1 MYKKHYSRFLAAR
14 PNLLHCAPHSH
25 YYWPDVTREAQLRY
39 WDDSA
44 MYADEKWGY
53 MFSEKVPAVQQGI
66 ARILNV
72 ANPEQIVFAPNTHE
86 LLYRAISTFEYGRKL
101 AILTTDAE
109 FHSFNRQSRRLEERG
124 NVEVVRIATE
134 PFATFASRWLEAVGS
149 RNWDMIFISQVFY
162 NSGVAAP
169 LPNEWLHAVQ
179 AADCLIMVD
188 GYHGFAAV
196 PTDWSAYT
204 GRVFYLAGAY
214 KYGQAGE
221 GCCFAVVPSRAPE
234 QPAFRPEYTGWF
246 ADFASL
252 EKSQAGPVEYT
263 ANGMAMAGATIDL
276 SALYRFEAVL
286 SWWQQQQLTP
296 QRINEYIRLLQ
307 QAFLTRLDELN
318 DARVNRTTL
327 LENGLDNHGH
337 FFTFRW
343 KSVGNVANE
352 VADLAKQ
359 LKKRGIATDYRN
371 DRLRFGFALYHNA
384 DDYQRISFD

>member
-1 MYKKHYSRFLAAR
+1 MYKKHYSRFLNAR
-14 PNLLHCAPHSH
+14 PDLLHCAPHSH
-25 YYWPDVTREAQLRY
+25 YYWPDITREAQLRY

-53 MFSEKVPAVQQGI
+53 LFTQKVPAVQQGI

-86 LLYRAISTFEYGRKL
+86 LLYRAISTFNYGQPL

-134 PFATFASRWLEAVGS
+134 PFETFATRWHVAVASRSWS
-149 RNWDMIFISQVFY
+149 MIFISQVFY

-169 LPNEWLHAVQ
+169 LPNEWLPAVQ
-179 AADCLIMVD
+179 SADTIIMVD

-196 PTDWSAYT
+196 PTDWSAFAN
-204 GRVFYLAGAY
+204 RVFYLAGAY

-221 GCCFAVVPSRAPE
+221 GCCFAVVPTNEAY
-234 QPAFRPEYTGWF
+234 RPEYTGWF

-252 EKSQAGPVEYT
+252 AKSQVGPVEYT
-263 ANGMAMAGATIDL
+263 DNGMAMAGATIDL
-276 SALYRFEAVL
+276 SALYRFESVL
-286 SWWQQQQLTP
+286 SWWQQEDLTP
-296 QRINEYIRLLQ
+296 QRINDYIRRLQ
-307 QAFLTRLDELN
+307 RAFLIRLDELN
-318 DARVNRTTL
+318 DQRVNRHTL
-327 LENGLDNHGH
+327 LENGLDSHGH

-343 KSVGNVANE
+343 GSGDTIAEE
-352 VADLAKQ
+352 VASLAKQ
-359 LKKRGIATDYRN
+359 LRMHGVATDFRH

-384 DDYQRISFD
+384 EDYQRISFD

>member
-14 PNLLHCAPHSH
+14 PGLLHCAPHSH
-25 YYWPDVTREAQLRY
+25 YYWPDITREAQLSY

-44 MYADEKWGY
+44 AFADEKWGY

-66 ARILNV
+66 ARILNLPK
-72 ANPEQIVFAPNTHE
+72 PEQIVFAPNTHE
-86 LLYRAISTFEYGRKL
+86 LLYRAISTFRYGRDL

-134 PFATFASRWLEAVGS
+134 PFDTFAGRWRDAVASRG
-149 RNWDMIFISQVFY
+149 WDMIFISQVFY

-169 LPNEWLHAVQ
+169 LPDQWLDVVQ
-179 AADCLIMVD
+179 GDDTLIMID

-196 PTDWSAYT
+196 PTDWSAYAE
-204 GRVFYLAGAY
+204 RVFYIAGAY

-221 GCCFAVVPSRAPE
+221 GCCFAVVPSSHAY
-234 QPAFRPEYTGWF
+234 RPEYTGWF
-246 ADFASL
+246 ADFSSL
-252 EKSQAGPVEYT
+252 AKSQAGPVEYT
-263 ANGMAMAGATIDL
+263 DNGMAMAGATIDL
-276 SALYRFEAVL
+276 SALYRFESVL
-286 SWWQQQQLTP
+286 NWWYQDGLTP
-296 QRINEYIRLLQ
+296 QRINGYIRDLQ

-318 DARVNRTTL
+318 DKRVNRQTL
-327 LENGLDNHGH
+327 LENGLDTHGH

-343 KSVGNVANE
+343 ASADDSVGQAAESVAE
-352 VADLAKQ
+352 LAMR
-359 LKKRGIATDYRN
+359 LRERGIATDFRH

-384 DDYQRISFD
+384 DDYQQIRFD